1 LFLSVVQAWL
11 MVVFNCRRTG
21 EMTSRTLEKN
31 SEMAFL
37 LFLAMSDRKVSFY
50 DDVSVKKT
58 IFE

>member
-1 LFLSVVQAWL
+1 
-11 MVVFNCRRTG
+11 
-21 EMTSRTLEKN
+21 MTSRTLEKN

-58 IFE
+58 IFARV